1 MRSLLLSLGI
11 VSIVCALCAHAAFSA
26 ELGENDFLNNYEV
39 PVLIK
44 VPYYEK
50 GASKP
55 RPYDLILQ
63 PGDLYKSRPGKNGL
77 VYEKYGFIEKTFSE
91 FINKERPAPVVKA
104 LDIRDKINKRYEKY
118 LEGLKSEKMPEDWVK
133 EHRFWFSNEVKNI
146 DYKIKD
152 QIEWNKNGDQ
162 GEERLKRLER
172 SKAFFESIRSR
183 IDDLEVPSS
192 DPDKDGLDNRTEFAR
207 GTNPYLKDYVSAYP
221 MYYEVVYDY
230 SPVVTGTFYIVNS
243 FKKPLNVKWSNGLN
257 HSSDFYKLNINY
269 NGQPIPQKSI
279 TLPPASTNRLDCFF
293 NAEAFP
299 RFFDEA
305 YRINFD
311 DVTNEYGN
319 AYLTVQFHTYE
330 DNSQPLT
337 SPDIAKPDKGSMFSR
352 KDEVTFRWT
361 EPEGKEMI
369 NDRHERIGY
378 KLQFIDPFG
387 KNGERDVSPG
397 GNSIVKKHQ
406 NFKPNDLNPGTY
418 FWRVNKQDRFHD
430 PVSSFWSWFAVG
442 KDIDTPPEEKR
453 YYDNTSSGRYN
464 MSEMIFAIVGKE
476 YKLCMGSHWST
487 KDSRFLMP
495 LMKKDQEIFFETF
508 GGTNK
513 YGAPN
518 GAWYVK
524 GTFDR
529 PGIYSNIWFNIDYNG
544 KTNVYPTYFIV
555 RNPASQKDP
564 RTYYD
569 AEGKYVVHELFKNV
583 TFSFKEKEYFNSLT
597 RKEGFEWGDI
607 SNKEFDPPLPEG
619 LKTEDASDGDW
630 EIKGFPTV
638 SGVFTNAFIFSS
650 GENTASETHIFRI
663 KDIGEPIPEVEK
675 TLKTRFDE
683 PRRKKRQ

>member
-11 VSIVCALCAHAAFSA
+11 VSIVCAFYAHAAFSA
-26 ELGENDFLNNYEV
+26 ELGENDYLNNYEV

-77 VYEKYGFIEKTFSE
+77 VYEKFGLIEKTFSE

-133 EHRFWFSNEVKNI
+133 QYRNYFSDEQQNI
-146 DYKIKD
+146 EYKIKD
-152 QIEWNKNGDQ
+152 QLEYKKTNSHN
-162 GEERLKRLER
+162 EERLKNLE
-172 SKAFFESIRSR
+172 KAKVFFEGISSR
-183 IDDLEVPSS
+183 IDGLEDPTA

-207 GTNPYLKDYVSAYP
+207 GTNPFLKNYFSAYP

-230 SPVVTGTFYIVNS
+230 SPVVTGTFYLVNS
-243 FKKPLNVKWSNGLN
+243 FKKPIKVRWCNGLN
-257 HSSDFYKLNINY
+257 RLSDFYKLNINL
-269 NGQPIPQKSI
+269 NGQPAPQEII
-279 TLPPASTNRLDCFF
+279 TLPPVSTNRLDCFF

-305 YRINFD
+305 YRIDFYD
-311 DVTNEYGN
+311 FTNEYER
-319 AYLTVQFHTYE
+319 AHLAVQFHTYE

-337 SPDIAKPDKGSMFSR
+337 SPDITEPGKGSLFSVND
-352 KDEVTFRWT
+352 KLTFRWT

-397 GNSIVKKHQ
+397 GNSTVKKHQ
-406 NFKPNDLNPGTY
+406 NFKADELNPGTY
-418 FWRVNKQDRFHD
+418 FWRVNKQDRFHA

-442 KDIDTPPEEKR
+442 REIDVPPKIDEDYYR
-453 YYDNTSSGRYN
+453 YRDRTDGYYCNDAT
-464 MSEMIFAIVGKE
+464 IVYAVIGKE
-476 YKLCMGSHWST
+476 YKMTIGYSAT
-487 KDSRFLMP
+487 KDSRFLLP
-495 LMKKDQEIFFETF
+495 LMENNQEVYCEENSRTSDFT
-508 GGTNK
+508 
-513 YGAPN
+513 
-518 GAWYVK
+518 WYVK
-524 GTFDR
+524 GKFDS
-529 PGIYSNIWFNIDYNG
+529 PGLYTNIWLNIRSSG
-544 KTNVYPTYFIV
+544 LTNVCPTYFIV
-555 RNPASQKDP
+555 RNPASKKDP

-583 TFSFKEKEYFNSLT
+583 SFSFKEKEYFNSLT

-619 LKTEDASDGDW
+619 LKADDASDGDL

>member
-1 MRSLLLSLGI
+1 MRNSLLFSFL
-11 VSIVCALCAHAAFSA
+11 VCAFFAHAAFSA
-26 ELGENDFLNNYEV
+26 ELGENDYLNNYEV

-55 RPYDLILQ
+55 RPYDLMLQ

-77 VYEKYGFIEKTFSE
+77 VYEKYGLIEKTFAE
-91 FINKERPAPVVKA
+91 FNKKQWPTPVVNC
-104 LDIRDKINKRYEKY
+104 LDIREKINKRYEKY
-118 LEGLKSEKMPEDWVK
+118 LEGLKSEKMPKDWVK

-146 DYKIKD
+146 EYKIKD
-152 QIEWNKNGDQ
+152 QIEWNKNGDNDV
-162 GEERLKRLER
+162 ERLKRLER
-172 SKAFFESIRSR
+172 AKAFFESIRSR
-183 IDDLEVPSS
+183 IDDLEDPSS

-230 SPVVTGTFYIVNS
+230 SPVVTGTFYLVNS
-243 FKKPLNVKWSNGLN
+243 FKKPVNVNWNNSLN

-337 SPDIAKPDKGSMFSR
+337 SPDVEKPDKGSLFSCR
-352 KDEVTFRWT
+352 DNLTFSWR
-361 EPEGKEMI
+361 EPEGKAMKS
-369 NDRHERIGY
+369 DRAERIHY

-387 KNGERDVSPG
+387 RNGERDVSKG

-418 FWRVNKQDRFHD
+418 FWRVNKQDRFHA

-442 KDIDTPPEEKR
+442 REIDVPPKLDEDYYR
-453 YYDNTSSGRYN
+453 YRDRTDGYYCNDAT
-464 MSEMIFAIVGKE
+464 IVYAVTGKE
-476 YKLCMGSHWST
+476 YKMTIGYSAT
-487 KDSRFLMP
+487 KDSRFLLP
-495 LMKKDQEIFFETF
+495 LMENNQEVYCEENSRTSDFT
-508 GGTNK
+508 
-513 YGAPN
+513 
-518 GAWYVK
+518 WYVK
-524 GTFDR
+524 GKFDS
-529 PGIYSNIWFNIDYNG
+529 PGLYTNIWLNIRSSG
-544 KTNVYPTYFIV
+544 LTNVCPTYFIV

-619 LKTEDASDGDW
+619 LKAEDTKDGDW

>member
-1 MRSLLLSLGI
+1 MRNSFLFAFF
-11 VSIVCALCAHAAFSA
+11 VCALCAHAAFSA
-26 ELGENDFLNNYEV
+26 DLGENDFLNNYEV

-55 RPYDLILQ
+55 RPYELILQ
-63 PGDLYKSRPGKNGL
+63 PGDLYKSRSGKNGL
-77 VYEKYGFIEKTFSE
+77 VYEKYGLIEKTFSE
-91 FINKERPAPVVKA
+91 FINKERPAPAVKA

-183 IDDLEVPSS
+183 IDDLEDPSS

-230 SPVVTGTFYIVNS
+230 SPMVTGTFYLVNS
-243 FKKPLNVKWSNGLN
+243 FNKPVKVNWGNGLN
-257 HSSDFYKLNINY
+257 RSSDFYKLNINY
-269 NGQPIPQKSI
+269 NGQPIPQKSV

-319 AYLTVQFHTYE
+319 TYLTVGFHTYE

-337 SPDIAKPDKGSMFSR
+337 SPDIAKPDKGFMFSR

-397 GNSIVKKHQ
+397 GNSTVKKHQ
-406 NFKPNDLNPGTY
+406 NFKADELNPGTY
-418 FWRVNKQDRFHD
+418 FWRVNKQDRFHA

-442 KDIDTPPEEKR
+442 REIDVPPKIDEDYYR
-453 YYDNTSSGRYN
+453 YRDRTDGYYCNDATI
-464 MSEMIFAIVGKE
+464 IFAVTGKE
-476 YKLCMGSHWST
+476 YKMIMGYRAT
-487 KDSRFLMP
+487 KDSRFLLP
-495 LMKKDQEIFFETF
+495 LMKNNQEVYCEENSKTSDFT
-508 GGTNK
+508 
-513 YGAPN
+513 
-518 GAWYVK
+518 WYVK
-524 GTFDR
+524 GKFDS
-529 PGIYSNIWFNIDYNG
+529 PGLYTNIWLNFRSSG
-544 KTNVYPTYFIV
+544 LTNVCPTYFIV
-555 RNPASQKDP
+555 RNPASQKDS

-569 AEGKYVVHELFKNV
+569 SESKSVVHELFKNV
-583 TFSFKEKEYFNSLT
+583 SFSFKEKIYFNSLAK
-597 RKEGFEWGDI
+597 KEGLEWGDAI
-607 SNKEFDPPLPEG
+607 KKEIDPPLPEG
-619 LKTEDASDGDW
+619 LKAEDTEDGDW